1 MRIALVVDH
10 PQRDLPGLVLLAGR
24 LCQGG
29 ATCYLVP
36 LDLQR
41 RELTAL
47 APDLVVLNY
56 LRRNNQALA
65 GSLQEAGVRL
75 AVLDTEGGVMESPE
89 VYERTMATDPEV
101 RSRVLRLLTWGPRLA
116 EEAKDRGWYPP
127 ERIRVTGSPRF
138 DFYAEPWREVP
149 RSRPCPADGIPEP
162 RVLLTP
168 SYSFLNP
175 RFGTLEEEIRGLE
188 GLGYDPDFL
197 RRRVEIERRGLD
209 AFAELANRLAA
220 ELPEAQIVLR
230 PHPFEQAATYREGLD
245 ERPNLHVHQEGTL
258 DTWLVRSRALI
269 QSSCTSAVEGA
280 LAGLPVLTAGWIP
293 AWRRVEVLDRAGT
306 ACRDHGELRGRL
318 EAALANGAARNPADD
333 PAGERRRALHEWFF
347 EVDGQAHRRAA
358 ETLLEAVADDD
369 GPGTDPAR
377 CPRLHYRPPGGSP
390 GAVGRLTAAVK
401 RTTGLPASWSFRRL
415 RDTAPGARWD
425 ASAKAFDVPEVQCI
439 VDSLAAA
446 AEATESGT
454 AEYAWRRRGER
465 LTVRP
470 ATRPDDYAVPLS
482 GSRSVVVTGR

>member
-24 LCQGG
+24 LCLGG

-36 LDLQR
+36 LDFQR

-65 GSLQEAGVRL
+65 GSLQGAGVRL

-89 VYERTMATDPEV
+89 IYERTMATDPEV

-116 EEAKDRGWYPP
+116 QEAEDRGWYPR

-149 RSRPCPADGIPEP
+149 RSRRSPADAMPDP

-188 GLGYDPDFL
+188 RLGYDPGFL

-209 AFAELANRLAA
+209 AFLELANRLAA

-230 PHPFEQAATYREGLD
+230 PHPFERAATYREGLD
-245 ERPNLHVHQEGTL
+245 ERTNLHLHQEGTL
-258 DTWLVRSRALI
+258 DTWLVRSRALV

-293 AWRRVEVLDRAGT
+293 AWRRVEVLERAGT
-306 ACRDHGELRGRL
+306 ACRGHEELRERL
-318 EAALANGAARNPADD
+318 ETALSNGRAGAPASD
-333 PAGERRRALHEWFF
+333 PAAERRQALHEWFF
-347 EVDGQAHRRAA
+347 EVDGRAHQRAA
-358 ETLLEAVADDD
+358 DALLEGVAGDA
-369 GPGTDPAR
+369 GPGPDLAR
-377 CPRLHYRPPGGSP
+377 CRRLHYRPPGGSP
-390 GAVGRLTAAVK
+390 GAVSRLAAGVK
-401 RTTGLPASWSFRRL
+401 RAAGLPASWSLRRL
-415 RDTAPGARWD
+415 RETAPAAGWD
-425 ASAKAFDVPEVQCI
+425 ASAKAFDAPEVQRI
-439 VDSLAAA
+439 ADSLTAAA
-446 AEATESGT
+446 GT
-454 AEYAWRRRGER
+454 APTEDPWRRGGER

-470 ATRPDDYAVPLS
+470 AVRPDDYSVPLS
-482 GSRSVVVTGR
+482 GGRSVVVARRR